1 VLESL
6 DHMKKESGRA
16 REASRWL
23 ETQLHKGN
31 RFLRAQKASES
42 LALPL
47 ITSPKKRDKDA
58 RSENS
63 PEYFVFAYI

>member
-1 VLESL
+1 MLESL
-6 DHMKKESGRA
+6 DQMKKESARA

-58 RSENS
+58 RSEII
-63 PEYFVFAYI
+63 FFL